1 MMDKA
6 ELTREI
12 KRKAIELGF
21 SKVGIAKAQELK
33 DEAIKL
39 SQWLERRYE
48 ADMEWMRKSFEKRI
62 NPALVLPG
70 AKSIISVALNYFQKL
85 PQTQKDEGKISI
97 YALGIDYHIVLKSK
111 LEKLRQFILNLAPG
125 ANAKVY
131 VDTGPVMEK
140 VWATKAGIGW
150 IGKNS
155 NLITRE
161 FGSWVFLGE
170 IITDIEL
177 EYDEPMAD
185 FCGKCTRCITACP
198 TEAIVEPYVVDS
210 NKCISYWTIEY
221 KGNEFPDDLGKKF
234 NNLIFGCDICQE
246 VCPWN
251 LKFQKETEVEEF
263 KPFSYNLNPKLT
275 DLSKLTE
282 EQFKSNYKLSPIK
295 RAKFHGFIRNVKNAI
310 KNMVLR
316 KISELD
322 FDCAIFDLDGV
333 IADTFQFHFKSW
345 RKICEEF
352 GRDLSVD
359 EFRTIVFG
367 RRGEE
372 SAKILFDG
380 KIKDEEIKKIGTRV
394 DEIFRDIARGKLKS
408 VDGAIEFLKILKEN
422 GVKIAL
428 ATSAPDENVELIFD
442 ELNLYGLFDTVV
454 TSKDVQ
460 RGKPA
465 PDIFILSA
473 ERLNCRAER
482 CIVFEDSI
490 AGLISAKNAGMIA
503 IGVETTLRKDELSNY
518 ADFSIK
524 NFFEI
529 IEILKQRAVKNGGD

>member
-1 MMDKA
+1 MIDKA

-12 KRKAIELGF
+12 KRKAIEVGF
-21 SKVGIAKAQELK
+21 SKVGIAKAQQLK

-39 SQWLERRYE
+39 SQWLERKYE
-48 ADMEWMRKSFEKRI
+48 ADMKWMRESFEKRI
-62 NPALVLPG
+62 NPELVLPN
-70 AKSIISVALNYFQKL
+70 AKSIISVALNYFKNI
-85 PQTQKDEGKISI
+85 PHAQKDEGKISI

-111 LEKLRQFILNLAPG
+111 LEKLHQFVLDLVPE
-125 ANAKVY
+125 ANAKIY

-155 NLITRE
+155 NLITKE

-221 KGNEFPDDLGKKF
+221 KGDEFPKDLARKF

-263 KPFSYNLNPKLT
+263 KPFSYNLNPKLSE
-275 DLSKLTE
+275 LSKLTE

-295 RAKFHGFIRNVKNAI
+295 RAKFYGFVRNVKNAI

-345 RKICEEF
+345 SKICEDF

-367 RRGEE
+367 RRGDE

-380 KIKDEEIKKIGTRV
+380 KITDEEAGKIGARV
-394 DEIFRDIARGKLKS
+394 DEIFRDIARGRLKS
-408 VDGAIEFLKILKEN
+408 VDGSIELVKILKEN
-422 GVKIAL
+422 GIKLAL
-428 ATSAPDENVELIFD
+428 ATSAPDENVELIFE
-442 ELNLYGLFDTVV
+442 ELNLYGLFDIVV
-454 TSKDVQ
+454 TSKDVL
-460 RGKPA
+460 RGKPS

-473 ERLNCRAER
+473 KRLNCKPER

-503 IGVETTLRKDELSNY
+503 IGVETTLRKEELSNY

-529 IEILKQRAVKNGGD
+529 VEILKQKAMKKCK